1 MSPNIL
7 ALQLEIE
14 MEGCILT
21 GTFFCD
27 NTTAQ
32 SFPLTPIDMI
42 FAAVMAL
49 KAYSVLVSL
58 VSNVQRKYIDATL
71 KRFQIVVASSRAGRI
86 ENGSMRTD
94 LV

>member
-32 SFPLTPIDMI
+32 SLPLTPIDMI
-42 FAAVMAL
+42 FAAVIAL
-49 KAYSVLVSL
+49 KAYSILMPV
-58 VSNVQRKYIDATL
+58 VSNVLRGYINATL
-71 KRFQIVVASSRAGRI
+71 KRFPDGRCV
-86 ENGSMRTD
+86 EECGSY
-94 LV
+94 

>member
-42 FAAVMAL
+42 FAAVIAL
-49 KAYSVLVSL
+49 KAYSILMPV
-58 VSNVQRKYIDATL
+58 VSNVLR
-71 KRFQIVVASSRAGRI
+71 G
-86 ENGSMRTD
+86 
-94 LV
+94 